1 MDLILIFWVLFG
13 ALVSAIPVTLIKIYT
28 ETKEKFLL
36 FLSVICYLLVLVSYV
51 NVFEKGNMIT
61 FYIIMKVLSDT
72 LVILSGI
79 LFFSEKLS
87 IKKSFGILFALLSVY
102 LLSS

>member
-13 ALVSAIPVTLIKIYT
+13 ALVSAIPVTLIKLYT
-28 ETKEKFLL
+28 ETKQKFLL
-36 FLSVICYLLVLVSYV
+36 FISVICYLLVLVSYV

-79 LFFSEKLS
+79 LFFSDKLT
-87 IKKSFGILFALLSVY
+87 IKTSFGILFAFLSVY

>member
-1 MDLILIFWVLFG
+1 MELIFIFWVLFG
-13 ALVSAIPVTLIKIYT
+13 ALVGAIPVTLIKTYT
-28 ETKEKFLL
+28 ETKEQFLL
-36 FLSVICYLLVLVSYV
+36 FLSVICYLLVIVSYV

-61 FYIIMKVLSDT
+61 FYIIMKVLTDT

-87 IKKSFGILFALLSVY
+87 IKTSFGILFALLSVY